1 MISYPS
7 LIPTN
12 SLIYNKKITKSWRQK
27 TRNKTLKKYKNL
39 KNLFTSNLSIFPQD
53 YFSVVKDITNKELI
67 IKFIQLQ
74 KIRNQRKLELHKVC
88 LRYKIPCDII
98 IYKIMIYL

>member
-27 TRNKTLKKYKNL
+27 TRKKTLKKYKNL
-39 KNLFTSNLSIFPQD
+39 KFLFTSNLSIFPQD
-53 YFSVVKDITNKELI
+53 YLSVMKDITHKELI

-74 KIRNQRKLELHKVC
+74 KIRKQRKLELHKVC